1 MNRAGQV
8 THVLLRIVAG
18 FLFMQHG
25 GQKLFGWYGGG
36 GGAGAGLPPLIMAA
50 GIIEFLGGL
59 AVMLGLFTRPVA
71 FLLSGQMAVAYF
83 MVHFPKGLLPL
94 QNKGETAAL
103 FSFIFFFF
111 AGNGAG
117 RFSLD
122 AMLRGRA
129 STTTRIPAPI
139 DEAVEAWGRQ
149 VVGISGAHAVPVRSG
164 VLAGGA
170 GDEPSA

>member
-1 MNRAGQV
+1 MNRAGQI

-36 GGAGAGLPPLIMAA
+36 GGAGASLPPM
-50 GIIEFLGGL
+50 
-59 AVMLGLFTRPVA
+59 T
-71 FLLSGQMAVAYF
+71 
-83 MVHFPKGLLPL
+83 L

-129 STTTRIPAPI
+129 SARTRIPAPI
-139 DEAVEAWGRQ
+139 SEAVDAWER
-149 VVGISGAHAVPVRSG
+149 
-164 VLAGGA
+164 
-170 GDEPSA
+170 DEPAA

>member
-1 MNRAGQV
+1 MNRAGQF

-25 GQKLFGWYGGG
+25 GQKLFGWYGGA
-36 GGAGAGLPPLIMAA
+36 GGAGAALPPMMMAA
-50 GIIEFLGGL
+50 GLMEVLGGL

-83 MVHFPKGLLPL
+83 MVHFPKGPLPL
-94 QNKGETAAL
+94 QNHGELAAL

-122 AMLRGRA
+122 ALRGRA
-129 STTTRIPAPI
+129 STRTRIPAPI
-139 DEAVEAWGRQ
+139 SEAVDAWGRR
-149 VVGISGAHAVPVRSG
+149 VVRIPATRAFPVPSGI
-164 VLAGGA
+164 LARRA
-170 GDEPSA
+170 GDKPAA